1 MAAES
6 GLGAH
11 AAQPA
16 RKSWRKNNPVSMTLT
31 LAFRNLFHDR
41 VRLAVTLIGILFS
54 IVLVAVQLGLYLGA
68 RGMIIATIDR
78 ADGDLWIMA
87 YGTKNFE
94 EAQPIRARERYV
106 ALATPGVENAIPLV
120 TAFTD
125 WRKPTGGSTL
135 IVVVGADPEN
145 GGLAPWNMVEGDV
158 TGLGVRDAVIIDKT
172 YLAELGVKGVGD
184 TAQVGSSRVRV
195 TGLTEG
201 IRSFTVTPFVF
212 TTLNRARQLIDMP
225 TDNITYVLAKLAPGA
240 DIEKVRADLKS
251 RLSADNEVLTRA
263 EFRERSL
270 NHWLF
275 ATGAGVALL
284 GGAALGLIV
293 GTVIVAQTL
302 YSSTKDHLPEFAT
315 LRALGS
321 SSGYINKVILMQ
333 AGLSA
338 LLGYVLGMAIA
349 LTIVYLSEHTALP
362 IIMSPGLAA
371 LLLGLTVAMCSISA
385 LAAINKVM
393 RIDPAM
399 VFSK

>member
-1 MAAES
+1 MS
-6 GLGAH
+6 
-11 AAQPA
+11 
-16 RKSWRKNNPVSMTLT
+16 LT

-41 VRLAVTLIGILFS
+41 VRLMVTLVGILFS

-68 RGMIIATIDR
+68 RGMIISMIDK
-78 ADGDLWIMA
+78 AVGDLWIMA

-106 ALATPGVENAIPLV
+106 ALSNPDVTSAVPLV

-135 IVVVGADPEN
+135 VVVIGADAED
-145 GGLAPWNMVEGDV
+145 GGLQPWNVVDGDLS
-158 TGLGVRDAVIIDKT
+158 GLGARDAVMIDKT
-172 YLAELGVKGVGD
+172 YLGELGVKGVGD
-184 TAQVGSSRVRV
+184 TAQVGASRVRV
-195 TGLTEG
+195 AGLTEG

-225 TDNITYVLAKLAPGA
+225 ADNITYVLAKVRPGA
-240 DIEKVRADLKS
+240 NIEQVRDTLRAQLPDS
-251 RLSADNEVLTRA
+251 EVLTRD
-263 EFRERSL
+263 EFKTRSL

-284 GGAALGLIV
+284 GGAILGLIV

-302 YSSTKDHLPEFAT
+302 YSSTKDHLAEFAT

-338 LLGYVLGMAIA
+338 LVGYGLGMAIA
-349 LTIVYLSEHTALP
+349 LTIVLLSEHTALP
-362 IIMSPGLAA
+362 IVMSPGLAA
-371 LLLGLTVAMCSISA
+371 LLLALTFVMCAVSA
-385 LAAINKVM
+385 LSAIGKVM
-393 RIDPAM
+393 RIDPVM
-399 VFSK
+399 VFNR

>member
-1 MAAES
+1 
-6 GLGAH
+6 
-11 AAQPA
+11 
-16 RKSWRKNNPVSMTLT
+16 MTLT

-68 RGMIIATIDR
+68 RGMIISMIDR

-106 ALATPGVENAIPLV
+106 ALANPDVASAIPLV

-135 IVVVGADPEN
+135 VVVIGADAED
-145 GGLAPWNMVEGDV
+145 GGLAPWSVVEGDV
-158 TGLGVRDAVIIDKT
+158 SGLGARDAVMIDKT
-172 YLAELGVKGVGD
+172 YLAELGVGGVGD
-184 TAQVGSSRVRV
+184 TAQVGSARVRV
-195 TGLTEG
+195 AGLTEG

-225 TDNITYVLAKLAPGA
+225 ADNITYVLVKLRPGA
-240 DIEKVRADLKS
+240 DVGKVRDELRAKLPG
-251 RLSADNEVLTRA
+251 DNEILTRA

-270 NHWLF
+270 SHWLF

-284 GGAALGLIV
+284 GGAILGLIV

-302 YSSTKDHLPEFAT
+302 YSSTKDHLAEFAT

-338 LLGYVLGMAIA
+338 LIGYGLGMSIA
-349 LTIVYLSEHTALP
+349 LAIVYLSEHTALP
-362 IIMSPGLAA
+362 IVMSPGLAA
-371 LLLGLTVAMCSISA
+371 LLLGLTLVMCAVSA
-385 LAAINKVM
+385 LSAIGKVM
-393 RIDPAM
+393 RIDPVM
-399 VFSK
+399 VFNR

>member
-1 MAAES
+1 MS
-6 GLGAH
+6 
-11 AAQPA
+11 
-16 RKSWRKNNPVSMTLT
+16 LT

-68 RGMIIATIDR
+68 RGMIISMIDR

-106 ALATPGVENAIPLV
+106 ALATPDVVSAVPLV

-135 IVVVGADPEN
+135 VVVIGADAED
-145 GGLAPWNMVEGDV
+145 GGLAPWNVVEGDAS
-158 TGLGVRDAVIIDKT
+158 GLGVRDAVMVDKT
-172 YLAELGVKGVGD
+172 YLAELGVSGVGD
-184 TAQVGSSRVRV
+184 TAQVGTARVRV

-225 TDNITYVLAKLAPGA
+225 AENITYVLVKVRPGA
-240 DIEKVRADLKS
+240 DVQKVRDEIRTSLPDS
-251 RLSADNEVLTRA
+251 EVLTRD
-263 EFRERSL
+263 EFRARSL
-270 NHWLF
+270 AHWLF

-284 GGAALGLIV
+284 GGAILGLIV

-302 YSSTKDHLPEFAT
+302 YSSTKDHLAEFAT

-338 LLGYVLGMAIA
+338 LIGYALGMSIA
-349 LTIVYLSEHTALP
+349 LAIVYLSEHTALP
-362 IIMSPGLAA
+362 IVMSPGLAA
-371 LLLGLTVAMCSISA
+371 LLLGLTVAMCAISA
-385 LAAINKVM
+385 LSAIGKVM

-399 VFSK
+399 VFNR